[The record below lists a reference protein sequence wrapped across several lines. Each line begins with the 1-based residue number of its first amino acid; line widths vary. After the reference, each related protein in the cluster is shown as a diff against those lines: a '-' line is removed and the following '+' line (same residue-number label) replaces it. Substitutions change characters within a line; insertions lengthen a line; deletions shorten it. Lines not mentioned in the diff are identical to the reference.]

1 LGFRRDV
8 TDIWIPTISAKAVDP
23 RDTRWELK
31 PEAYRVYFWGL
42 AALGMYTGEGQRMF
56 ASYEYELMGAPV
68 SEVLLWAK
76 AKAEDRSYTVYAV
89 VNDVHRGTGL
99 LHLFATDPTSSE

>member
-1 LGFRRDV
+1 MPSSEYVPR
-8 TDIWIPTISAKAVDP
+8 IPTISAKAVDP

-31 PEAYRVYFWGL
+31 PAAYRVYFWEL
-42 AALGMYTGEGQRMF
+42 AAPGMYTGEGQRMF
-56 ASYEYELMGAPV
+56 ASYEYELTGARDI

-89 VNDVHRGTGL
+89 VDDVHRGKGL
-99 LHLFATDPTSSE
+99 LHLFGTDPTSSE